1 MPLFLGL
8 LLVLSQWHVSDG
20 AVAKSSRQSRLRGI
34 DRIQKQRE
42 LDSMFSNTRTQHH
55 IEEQYRHSAMEVA
68 VDDPRGPEEI
78 GATAIDVKA
87 SEELLHSAEAEEEK
101 TTDDVQRVAPRKEKP
116 KGLYHTARAKSG
128 KSDKKAKDKESK
140 AEKESP
146 SSSDSEQMDNQEFSE
161 DEELPASS
169 TPMEEE
175 VEEEEED
182 AEEEDPTEGMNA
194 EDESS
199 MEEEETTKEE
209 ESSLEEEPME
219 ESSMDEREDPGE
231 APSTDEDAM
240 ENPVGESSMDDPSDP
255 AASNQDDS
263 EESVDMDP
271 ITEEAPS
278 VDDAPGKSLFF
289 SFLSNLDPFSWYP
302 SDATS
307 SLSLLSALQPQ
318 QTVRAVRARK
328 ARGKVGTDR
337 YH

>member
-1 MPLFLGL
+1 M
-8 LLVLSQWHVSDG
+8 LSQWHVSDG

-175 VEEEEED
+175 VEEEED

-231 APSTDEDAM
+231 ASSTDEEAM
-240 ENPVGESSMDDPSDP
+240 ENPVEESSMDDPSDP
-255 AASNQDDS
+255 AASNQEES
-263 EESVDMDP
+263 EETVDMDP

-289 SFLSNLDPFSWYP
+289 SFLSNLDPFS
-302 SDATS
+302 
-307 SLSLLSALQPQ
+307 
-318 QTVRAVRARK
+318 
-328 ARGKVGTDR
+328 
-337 YH
+337 